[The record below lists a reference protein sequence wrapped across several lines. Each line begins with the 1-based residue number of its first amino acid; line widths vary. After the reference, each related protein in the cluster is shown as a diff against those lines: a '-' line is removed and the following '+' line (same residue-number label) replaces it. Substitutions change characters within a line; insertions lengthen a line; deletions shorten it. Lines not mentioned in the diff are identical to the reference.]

1 MKRKDAEEALIKAAN
16 SMKIE
21 DDLEDTFRL
30 VKANSPLTSPVPEPE
45 ARKRKG
51 RAYRGILVFGA
62 AASVACVG
70 LFVGLSF
77 IPPANVPSVSVS
89 GSQST
94 EIPATSMP
102 TPSTLS
108 NEEANAF
115 AKQAVSLLSL
125 ASSFSGDAAP
135 ISKGSRLNARF
146 DRGDNADFSLSD
158 TQKNEIA
165 ADIDSFIYM
174 VEEFSRSDSFVI
186 DLVSDDTSIRVED
199 GSDVY
204 LIDYQET
211 QISAAVSLFEGTI
224 SFDGSSVYRFEG
236 TIEEKGAEK
245 EVEMCLD
252 LEGIT
257 IKVEQEIEQGENE
270 YSYSFIKDGESK
282 PYRSVEFEREIEGRE
297 NESSIEIEEGGLKR
311 SCEFEH
317 LDGDGLGDHFRAEY
331 EKEEMGGAEI
341 EAEVYVRK
349 TGEGSHSYTFG
360 DGYVTNIDRR

>member
-89 GSQST
+89 GSQPT
-94 EIPATSMP
+94 EIPTTSMP

-125 ASSFSGDAAP
+125 ASSFSNDAAP

-158 TQKNEIA
+158 AQKNEIA

-245 EVEMCLD
+245 EVEMRLD

-297 NESSIEIEEGGLKR
+297 NESSIEIEEEGLKR